1 MNKFVV
7 VPFFLALAMPHTSIA
22 AADSTGFFVGVGY
35 GLTESQMKYEN
46 LPKVDLERAY
56 KLMGGY
62 KFNRIVSVEASY
74 TNYGKRV
81 VGYFEDKP
89 TSIGVTANVGYT
101 FDNGLRP
108 FGIIG
113 VGRLDSGA
121 TYRGEDLHID
131 NAKPSFKYGLGVSYE
146 IPTLDGLEVRAAYEA
161 EIAEFETPVLVGIYN
176 TKVVHKATYDSLY
189 MSVSYTF

>member
-1 MNKFVV
+1 
-7 VPFFLALAMPHTSIA
+7 
-22 AADSTGFFVGVGY
+22 
-35 GLTESQMKYEN
+35 
-46 LPKVDLERAY
+46 
-56 KLMGGY
+56 
-62 KFNRIVSVEASY
+62 
-74 TNYGKRV
+74 
-81 VGYFEDKP
+81 
-89 TSIGVTANVGYT
+89 VTANVGYT